1 MWDREQEKGAET
13 KRNKE
18 TRDWEARIER
28 EHSPVQRVK
37 KDMESERKMR
47 ERDSQY
53 RFIKTRKGEERVRQ
67 WTKGQQTQTHRETKE
82 DRETNTKDRNGH
94 SMIVI

>member
-13 KRNKE
+13 KKNKE
-18 TRDWEARIER
+18 TQGWEARIER

-53 RFIKTRKGEERVRQ
+53 RFIKTGKDEERFRQ
-67 WTKGQQTQTHRETKE
+67 RTKGQQTQTHRDTKE
-82 DRETNTKDRNGH
+82 DREMNTKDRNGH